1 MENLSDDH
9 ITMQCHC
16 HETAATLSR
25 SLSLSHAARA
35 PSVNPGLKLT
45 QNIVSVKLSQQLS
58 TASPPRTGP
67 GPGLAGRDHV
77 TLGMITLT
85 AGWIFKW
92 PTGRLYRLSRRAG
105 GRGEWR
111 SGPSTPALNMD
122 QAPGNAK

>member
-1 MENLSDDH
+1 MERSAMGNQQRQAILANEVIRRLSNVGQGILQCEKTDIVDKMTLQMKNSGYNRSQCVENLSDDH

-58 TASPPRTGP
+58 TASPPVLATGP
-67 GPGLAGRDHV
+67 
-77 TLGMITLT
+77 
-85 AGWIFKW
+85 
-92 PTGRLYRLSRRAG
+92 
-105 GRGEWR
+105 
-111 SGPSTPALNMD
+111 
-122 QAPGNAK
+122 